1 MGLLIKSTAEKKITI
16 SGTNFEVEQVYG
28 RIAFSAKPNGREIE
42 VATGIFASYE
52 MFLENKPLFTDIEFT
67 NFQAVIEPEEQQSI
81 DTALKYARNGF
92 IQQGY
97 DCEVVNDTQPIT
109 DEETDPTEA
118 NVEKTASIK
127 K

>member
-1 MGLLIKSTAEKKITI
+1 MGLLIKATAEKKITI

-42 VATGIFASYE
+42 VATGIFATYE

-67 NFQAVIEPEEQQSI
+67 NFQAVLKKEEQQSI
-81 DTALKYARNGF
+81 ETALNYAKDGF

-97 DCEVVNDTQPIT
+97 DCEVVTDTEPIT
-109 DEETDPTEA
+109 DEETDA
-118 NVEKTASIK
+118 IK
-127 K
+127 KNIAE